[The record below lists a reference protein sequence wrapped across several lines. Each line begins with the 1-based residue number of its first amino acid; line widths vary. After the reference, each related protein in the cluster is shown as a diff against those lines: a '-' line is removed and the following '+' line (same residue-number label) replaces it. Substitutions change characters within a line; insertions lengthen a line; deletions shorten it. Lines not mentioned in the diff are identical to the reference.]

1 MEGARNLTGGEPL
14 SFQCQ
19 ADVVVSERI
28 EAGESMRVRV
38 TLIRNRL
45 TIYITT
51 GEETTPVSDKTTL
64 MPIVV
69 GTKMDVEAEAQRP
82 ELLLLTNF
90 PAWPSQ

>member
-1 MEGARNLTGGEPL
+1 
-14 SFQCQ
+14 
-19 ADVVVSERI
+19 
-28 EAGESMRVRV
+28 MRVRV

-69 GTKMDVEAEAQRP
+69 GTKMAVEAEAQRP

-90 PAWPSQ
+90 PAWPSDNERRSK